1 MRALVYAAGVYSIC
15 ISCTDAFAPKS
26 AVVSLPTGEKM
37 ALGSRRAAI
46 QRLSM
51 KAEDPAE
58 VMARVDGLMGSNSI
72 QTVAASF
79 EKSYEAP
86 AAATKKEWIPY
97 VGYEPR
103 KNSRQADGSARK
115 EDAATLMA
123 RANDVAKGEAP
134 DRDQT
139 SAAPGNVP
147 GSKRVSAEDAQA
159 VMARV
164 SAMLATSKVLYRSC
178 CLHRCF

>member
-1 MRALVYAAGVYSIC
+1 MRALVYAAGVYSLC
-15 ISCTDAFAPKS
+15 IGCTDAFAPKS
-26 AVVSLPTGEKM
+26 AVVCLPTGEKM
-37 ALGSRRAAI
+37 ALGSRRAA

-58 VMARVDGLMGSNSI
+58 VMARDDGLMGGNSI
-72 QTVAASF
+72 HTVAASF

-86 AAATKKEWIPY
+86 TAATKKEWIPY

-103 KNSRQADGSARK
+103 RNSRQADGSARK

-123 RANDVAKGEAP
+123 RANDVAKGAP

-139 SAAPGNVP
+139 SAAPGSVP

-164 SAMLATSKVLYRSC
+164 SAMLATSKVLYRSR

>member
-58 VMARVDGLMGSNSI
+58 VMARVDGLMGGNSI
-72 QTVAASF
+72 HTVAASF

-123 RANDVAKGEAP
+123 RANDVAKGAAP
-134 DRDQT
+134 DRDHT
-139 SAAPGNVP
+139 SAASVP
-147 GSKRVSAEDAQA
+147 AETLSAEDSQA